1 MEYKYGD
8 ITQKILRAAM
18 NVHSLLGNGFQEI
31 IYQRALAIE
40 FAFLGLNFAREVS
53 MPVFYKENHI
63 GERRV
68 DFLVEGKICVE
79 LKAVIQLLDVH
90 LAQGKNYLEAFNLEV
105 GLLVNFG
112 NTSLEWKRL
121 YNNKYKP
128 QINNQNNQQNP
139 LNQG

>member
-18 NVHSLLGNGFQEI
+18 NVHSVLGNGFQEL
-31 IYQRALAIE
+31 IYQRALEIE
-40 FAFLGLNFAREVS
+40 FGLLHIDFGREVS
-53 MPVFYKENHI
+53 MPVIYKGEQI

-79 LKAVIQLLDVH
+79 LKALTQLENVH

-105 GLLVNFG
+105 GLLINFG
-112 NTSLEWKRL
+112 ANSLEWKRL
-121 YNNKYKP
+121 YNNKFDAAKS
-128 QINNQNNQQNP
+128 NQNNQ
-139 LNQG
+139 LNQ